1 MKQGAGYPIKV
12 LGEHRFRFPGNWK
25 IQLENTTDAYHFPLV
40 HKSFLSSV
48 DEKTEELFNFENQPG
63 FVEDLGNGHSVMVM
77 IPELVDLEEG
87 LMERPIQERFEDL
100 AQALRD
106 EGHEELE
113 VRRIVRAVGGSGFN
127 LNLFPNIACSMAFSV
142 CYSQFQLLKQ
152 KFITR

>member
-1 MKQGAGYPIKV
+1 M
-12 LGEHRFRFPGNWK
+12 
-25 IQLENTTDAYHFPLV
+25 
-40 HKSFLSSV
+40 
-48 DEKTEELFNFENQPG
+48 KTEELFNFENQPG

-77 IPELVDLEEG
+77 IPELVNLEED

-127 LNLFPNIACSMAFSV
+127 LNLFPNIACSMAFFRVLQPISV
-142 CYSQFQLLKQ
+142 AETE
-152 KFITR
+152 IHHW

>member
-1 MKQGAGYPIKV
+1 M
-12 LGEHRFRFPGNWK
+12 
-25 IQLENTTDAYHFPLV
+25 
-40 HKSFLSSV
+40 
-48 DEKTEELFNFENQPG
+48 KTEELFNFENQPG

-77 IPELVDLEEG
+77 IPELVNLEED

-127 LNLFPNIACSMAFSV
+127 LNLFPNIACSMAFFRVTANFS
-142 CYSQFQLLKQ
+142 C
-152 KFITR
+152 